1 MLKND
6 RWITEQAAA
15 GMLDPFQAGLV
26 RHLEPDQKLRP
37 VLSFGC
43 SSYGYDL
50 RLSPQE
56 LLIFKNKDGDVFSMN
71 DIKEYVASVV
81 DEREQVWARGREG
94 VWKELGEREGN
105 ASGVR

>member
-37 VLSFGC
+37 VLEFW
-43 SSYGYDL
+43 L
-50 RLSPQE
+50 
-56 LLIFKNKDGDVFSMN
+56 F
-71 DIKEYVASVV
+71 VV
-81 DEREQVWARGREG
+81 W
-94 VWKELGEREGN
+94 L
-105 ASGVR
+105 

>member
-15 GMLDPFQAGLV
+15 GMLALFQDGLV
-26 RHLEPDQKLRP
+26 RHLDPEQKQRP

-56 LLIFKNKDGDVFSMN
+56 FRFSGTCL
-71 DIKEYVASVV
+71 
-81 DEREQVWARGREG
+81 EQ
-94 VWKELGEREGN
+94 
-105 ASGVR
+105 